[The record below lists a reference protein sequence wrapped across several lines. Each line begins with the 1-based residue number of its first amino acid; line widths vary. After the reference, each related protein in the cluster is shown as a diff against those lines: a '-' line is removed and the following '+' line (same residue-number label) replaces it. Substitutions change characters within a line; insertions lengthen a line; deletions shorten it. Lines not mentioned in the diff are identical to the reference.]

1 MKMVQLFIN
10 LLEDLNKKS
19 LNFLKVNDVND
30 ITAVADFILYFT
42 NEKIISAFDSLLIR
56 SDVS

>member
-10 LLEDLNKKS
+10 LLEELNKKS

-30 ITAVADFILYFT
+30 ITAIADFILYFT
-42 NEKIISAFDSLLIR
+42 N
-56 SDVS
+56 